1 MTDHPDYD
9 SGLLSDYGGGDVSW
23 WQDYIRSEVG
33 RANVHWRSYAEEL
46 EARLGAIEHIAHEAA
61 ETAVKL
67 HEEAHH
73 G

>member
-9 SGLLSDYGGGDVSW
+9 SGLLSGYGGGDVAW
-23 WQDYIRSEVG
+23 WQDYIRAEIG
-33 RANVHWRSYAEEL
+33 RANDHWQAYVAEL
-46 EARLGAIEHIAHEAA
+46 EARLGAIEKIAQEAA

-67 HEEAHH
+67 HEESHH